1 MTIPY
6 NHLRVTV
13 NLSTLA
19 QNYRLLAAKGG
30 DVLAV
35 VKADAYGHGLVP
47 VAETLS
53 EAGCET
59 FAVGTVA
66 EGVALRDAGVRGDVI
81 SLLGPLDETEC
92 KPLRGYRI
100 IPFIHS
106 FEQLEMLE
114 AVKPAEGRTIEI
126 ALKWDTGMRRLGF
139 TEDRIPDV
147 IERLRGLPHVSVA
160 YVASHMATADEPG
173 AFGYADEQGAVFSR
187 ICAGLREAGHDFK
200 ATLANSAGILA
211 HPDKHFDVQRAGIA
225 LYGCNPFAG
234 TDKEALGAGLAPAM
248 EVTTRIVCVH
258 ELKKGQSISYGRT
271 FTAER
276 DMRVAVVAAGYADA
290 YSRGLS
296 NQGRMCLRGVSVPIL
311 GRVCMQLTAVDISAV
326 NDLPDVGIGD
336 EIHLLG
342 GSGDGAVTP
351 EDLASWWGTITY
363 EVFCLLG
370 LNRREYE

>member
-13 NLSTLA
+13 TLRNLA
-19 QNYRLLAAKGG
+19 HNYRLLSSRGS

-47 VAETLS
+47 VAETLA

-66 EGVALRDAGVRGDVI
+66 EGVALRDAGVRGDVL

-92 KPLRGYRI
+92 RPLRGYRI
-100 IPFIHS
+100 IPFIHA
-106 FEQLEMLE
+106 FDQFDMLE
-114 AVKPAEGRTIEI
+114 AVRPAEGKTLGI

-139 TEDRIPDV
+139 TEDEIPAV
-147 IERLRGLPHVSVA
+147 IERLRRLPHVSVS
-160 YVASHMATADEPG
+160 YVASHMATADDPD
-173 AFGYADEQGAVFSR
+173 AFSYAGEQAAAFSR
-187 ICAGLREAGHDFK
+187 ICAALREAGFSFK
-200 ATLANSAGILA
+200 AALANSAGILA

-225 LYGCNPFAG
+225 LYGINPFAG
-234 TDKEALGAGLAPAM
+234 TEKESLGAGLTPAM

-258 ELKKGQSISYGRT
+258 ELKKGHSISYGRT
-271 FTAER
+271 FTAPR
-276 DMRVAVVAAGYADA
+276 DMRVAVAAAGYADA

-311 GRVCMQLTAVDISAV
+311 GRVCMQLTAVDIGEI
-326 NDLPDVGIGD
+326 PDVAIGD

-342 GSGDGAVTP
+342 GTGEGAVTP
-351 EDLASWWGTITY
+351 NDLAAWWGTIPY

-370 LNRREYE
+370 LNRREYEQ